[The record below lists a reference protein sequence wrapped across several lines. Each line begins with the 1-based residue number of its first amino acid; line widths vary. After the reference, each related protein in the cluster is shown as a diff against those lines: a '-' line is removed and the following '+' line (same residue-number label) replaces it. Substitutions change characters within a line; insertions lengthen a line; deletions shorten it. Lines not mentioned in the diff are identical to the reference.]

1 MKMIVDKAD
10 MIEWAQSCNRPM
22 TTNEV
27 CKAQDIYGHSHYNV
41 INDLFVQLNN
51 DERALVLVAVRNTM
65 SHDELERLIV
75 HYAKARA
82 SQIVSKEME
91 YYNNELLK
99 KEKDLADRQ
108 YAFRTSM
115 KSYWRKITDLKATI
129 RRLENKTNR
138 LEHES
143 AEWRAMAM
151 GRKEE
156 NKRLEEKASAYL
168 KIKELLS
175 L

>member
-10 MIEWAQSCNRPM
+10 MIEWAKGCNKPM
-22 TTNEV
+22 TTDEV
-27 CKAQDIYGHSHYNV
+27 CKAQDVYGLSYYNV
-41 INDLFVQLNN
+41 ITDLFTQLNN
-51 DERALVLVAVRNTM
+51 EERALVLVAVRNTM
-65 SHDELERLIV
+65 HHEEMERLIV
-75 HYAKARA
+75 HYAKVKAQ
-82 SQIVSKEME
+82 QIVNEEME